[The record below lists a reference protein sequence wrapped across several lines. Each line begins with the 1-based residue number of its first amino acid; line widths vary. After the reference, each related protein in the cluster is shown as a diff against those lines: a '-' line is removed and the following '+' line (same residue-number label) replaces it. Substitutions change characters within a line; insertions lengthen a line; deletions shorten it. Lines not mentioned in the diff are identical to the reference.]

1 VCVCVVYS
9 VFIVILMM
17 LNTISVSLYE
27 MIWCSVGLS
36 CIAQM
41 AGVMMFKGPEEK
53 QLLEC
58 HTLASNKNCNTIGL
72 IRMLDILQS
81 SSSSSSSVVPYK
93 KRERERIY
101 LHRNTCTCDVYG

>member
-1 VCVCVVYS
+1 
-9 VFIVILMM
+9 MM

-36 CIAQM
+36 CIAEI
-41 AGVMMFKGPEEK
+41 AGVMVFKGSEEK

-58 HTLASNKNCNTIGL
+58 CTLLSNKNCNILGL

-81 SSSSSSSVVPYK
+81 SSSSSSVVPFK
-93 KRERERIY
+93 ERERIY
-101 LHRNTCTCDVYG
+101 LHRSMSMCDGYG